1 MLNEDELLEIAD
13 NGKTYLENLLL
24 NQIKNDISWCT
35 FNKEKSLRI
44 ILRYRRYDLLKYVS
58 IGNMLRQ
65 YGGKR
70 YLNYIIEELKN
81 RKDYKNLV
89 MEPFERCSSLEQIVD
104 VYMIYC
110 KEQCL
115 NFLPKITK
123 EQLLSTE
130 KNKINRGRTLQE
142 VFKNKKVGNE
152 SLVLFII
159 NKYFK
164 NDQSVI
170 DDFQGKQVINQ
181 ANDEVFF
188 EPSIEFNDETPS
200 LKYVSY
206 YNNRYYDDY
215 ESLNAYDKR
224 LIDNLCYKLSFRCNK
239 EIIDI
244 FKRSYSSQLAL
255 NIKGVRK
262 EINLLYEILDNDES
276 FKIVYGNNSNF
287 SPSDNILYL
296 STACIDI
303 FNHEIGHVLFHKIAR
318 DKIED
323 EFEYLTSK
331 IRNNHKHLEKV
342 KELSDLF
349 HKESKKSVEK
359 ATKVHDDNEF
369 LGKNDKKEYDNF
381 VANRQ
386 KSVKDLSK
394 QGIDDETIER
404 LLTCP
409 ISFEDFKE
417 RKRNDRI
424 GKLKYSIMRC
434 DNADISAICDI
445 VDAIYQGEFRNSLL
459 KDKNGNKI
467 KSCTGHGL
475 YYYNKDNTSVFN
487 EIIANYSLLKKS
499 VSKDAMKLLKYFTSG
514 EFVNYLDNY
523 YNQIILE
530 GTIEKIDSRFM

>member
-70 YLNYIIEELKN
+70 YLSYIIEELKN

-188 EPSIEFNDETPS
+188 EPSIEFNDDTPS

-215 ESLNAYDKR
+215 ESV
-224 LIDNLCYKLSFRCNK
+224 IST
-239 EIIDI
+239 
-244 FKRSYSSQLAL
+244 SQE
-255 NIKGVRK
+255 RTC
-262 EINLLYEILDNDES
+262 IN
-276 FKIVYGNNSNF
+276 
-287 SPSDNILYL
+287 
-296 STACIDI
+296 
-303 FNHEIGHVLFHKIAR
+303 
-318 DKIED
+318 
-323 EFEYLTSK
+323 
-331 IRNNHKHLEKV
+331 
-342 KELSDLF
+342 
-349 HKESKKSVEK
+349 
-359 ATKVHDDNEF
+359 
-369 LGKNDKKEYDNF
+369 
-381 VANRQ
+381 
-386 KSVKDLSK
+386 
-394 QGIDDETIER
+394 
-404 LLTCP
+404 
-409 ISFEDFKE
+409 
-417 RKRNDRI
+417 
-424 GKLKYSIMRC
+424 
-434 DNADISAICDI
+434 
-445 VDAIYQGEFRNSLL
+445 
-459 KDKNGNKI
+459 
-467 KSCTGHGL
+467 
-475 YYYNKDNTSVFN
+475 
-487 EIIANYSLLKKS
+487 
-499 VSKDAMKLLKYFTSG
+499 
-514 EFVNYLDNY
+514 
-523 YNQIILE
+523 
-530 GTIEKIDSRFM
+530 